1 MITDKKLQSWVTQA
15 SRNTSTSYTQ
25 NKISPNLWFRVSTVT
40 STAVFIY
47 RVTLPTTK
55 TWYTIGEYPAVTL
68 HNANQKATE
77 LRILVKQGI
86 NPIQREKELE
96 AQQKTVGEVF
106 NLMLDS
112 LVSKGSALNSI
123 RQLKT
128 FQKLHLPIFADY
140 KMDLLTHQDVR
151 TKLINPLVIAGT
163 LNTAHNVLLRY
174 KQMAKFA
181 YDREY
186 TVTNVLSR
194 LHNDFYT
201 PQQRNRVLSNKELAK
216 LLPWLKSNDDTVT
229 KYIRLS
235 LMLGTRLTEL
245 LTIKW
250 QNVNLTDGTLL
261 LTDTKN
267 KLDLLIKLPPQA
279 LELINQLRAIRY
291 GDYVFTNGNK
301 YFSERSIKETIIQ
314 ACTDTNIEHFTPHD
328 LRRTFSSKLAELKF
342 SLDLIDC
349 ATNHKLTG
357 VRKNYVHT
365 LRIDERYDM
374 LCQWADYLDGVA
386 K

>member
-1 MITDKKLQSWVTQA
+1 MITDKKLQSWVSQA
-15 SRNTSTSYTQ
+15 RKNTSTSYTQ

-47 RVTLPTTK
+47 RITLPTTK

-68 HNANQKATE
+68 HDANQKATE

-86 NPIQREKELE
+86 NPIKREKELE
-96 AQQKTVGEVF
+96 AQQKTVSEVF
-106 NLMLDS
+106 NLMFDS
-112 LVSKGSALNSI
+112 LVSKGSAQNSI

-128 FQKLHLPIFADY
+128 FQKLYLPIFADY

-151 TKLINPLVIAGT
+151 AKLINPLVIAGT

-216 LLPWLKSNDDTVT
+216 LLLWLKSNDGTVT

-235 LMLGTRLTEL
+235 LMLGTRLIEL

-250 QNVNLTDGTLL
+250 QNINLIDGTLL

-291 GDYVFTNGNK
+291 GDYVFTNGVK
-301 YFSERSIKETIIQ
+301 YFSERSIKETITQ
-314 ACTDTNIEHFTPHD
+314 ACTDSNIEHFTPHD

-374 LCQWADYLDGVA
+374 LCQWADYLDSVT

>member
-15 SRNTSTSYTQ
+15 RKNTSTSYTQ

-55 TWYTIGEYPAVTL
+55 TWYTIGEYPALTL
-68 HNANQKATE
+68 HDANQKATE

-112 LVSKGSALNSI
+112 LVSKGSAQNSI

-128 FQKLHLPIFADY
+128 FQKLHLPIFADC

-201 PQQRNRVLSNKELAK
+201 PQQRNRVLSNEELAK
-216 LLPWLKSNDDTVT
+216 LLSWLKSNDNSVA
-229 KYIRLS
+229 KYLRLS

-301 YFSERSIKETIIQ
+301 YFSERSIKETIAQ

-342 SLDLIDC
+342 SLDLINC

-357 VRKNYVHT
+357 VRKNYVYT